1 MKILGHA
8 LRTWQNLGVTA
19 KFGLAFALLFGMI
32 LVEATASLLALGD
45 VRRAE
50 DIILSSVEIR
60 QRVFEM
66 DGQLEKARR
75 LHRDFFL
82 QYPHIGFLAA
92 QELYFKPSTKII
104 SNVVATSEDLKRLIE
119 GSQASNT
126 LRERSNDL
134 TLYLNTA
141 RRFSEIFAELVTLV
155 TTLAAP
161 ETGLESRLAAVESE
175 VETLAKRSPSTLL
188 LFRQMALQHRQYIV
202 TRQRPF
208 MQLAMNT
215 CEELRKT
222 FGAQSGLS
230 PADREAAKLLLEQ
243 HQELARQIPDIDV
256 AIRSKLN
263 DFTLQAR
270 SVDPISA
277 NLKSLTTQEVER
289 ARSRIASASRVSTAI
304 ILVTT
309 ITGLCFVLLVAAV
322 IHTSVTRKLVAL
334 TRSAEEMRAGHLEAI
349 VEVDSRDEVGVLAAS
364 FKEMAQRMNQLV
376 CNLENMVQVRTA
388 ELTETRDR
396 LVTLVSEL
404 DDKNHALEILSVTDR
419 LTGLANRRKLESS
432 LQAELLRAR
441 RYDKEFSVIMLDID
455 RFKIIND
462 TFGHQTGDAVLAQ
475 LAAILRDNARE
486 TDIVGRWG
494 GEEFLIICPETSLL
508 VVTALAERY
517 RQEMERTDFGP
528 VGQVTSSFGVTA
540 IQEGDNMQ
548 TLVRRADEA
557 LYRAKESGRN
567 RVESDPLHALH

>member
-1 MKILGHA
+1 MKIFDRA
-8 LRTWQNLGVTA
+8 LRRWRDLGVTA

-32 LVEATASLLALGD
+32 LVEAVASLVVLGE

-50 DIILSSVEIR
+50 EVILSSVEIR

-104 SNVVATSEDLKRLIE
+104 SNVVITSEELKRLIE
-119 GSQASNT
+119 DSQVSDA
-126 LRERSNDL
+126 LQERNNDL

-141 RRFSEIFAELVTLV
+141 RRFSEIFTELVALV

-161 ETGLESRLAAVESE
+161 ETGLESQLEAVTDELE
-175 VETLAKRSPSTLL
+175 DLAKRSPATLL
-188 LFRQMALQHRQYIV
+188 IFQQMSLHHQQYIV

-208 MQLAMNT
+208 MQLAVNS
-215 CEELRKT
+215 CDELRKA
-222 FGAQSGLS
+222 FAAPGGLTA
-230 PADREAAKLLLEQ
+230 ADREKAGLLLEK
-243 HQELARQIPDIDV
+243 HQDLARQIPDINV

-263 DFTLQAR
+263 DFTLQAK

-289 ARSRIASASRVSTAI
+289 ARDRISSASRVSTAI
-304 ILVTT
+304 ILATT
-309 ITGLCFVLLVAAV
+309 LIGLCFVLLVAAI
-322 IHTSVTRKLVAL
+322 IHASVTRKLMAL
-334 TRSAEEMRAGHLEAI
+334 TRSAKEIRAGHLEAL
-349 VEVDSRDEVGVLAAS
+349 VEADSRDEVGVLSAS
-364 FKEMAQRMNQLV
+364 FREMAQRMSQLV

-388 ELTETRDR
+388 ELTEARDR
-396 LVTLVSEL
+396 LVALVSEL
-404 DDKNHALEILSVTDR
+404 DDKNQALEILSVTDR

-441 RYDKEFSVIMLDID
+441 RYAKEFSIIMLDVD
-455 RFKIIND
+455 HFKDIND
-462 TFGHQTGDAVLAQ
+462 TFGHQTGDNVLVQ

-494 GEEFLIICPETSLL
+494 GEEFLVICPETNLL

-517 RQEMERTDFGP
+517 RQEMERSDFSP
-528 VGQVTSSFGVTA
+528 VGQVTSSFGVTSV
-540 IQEGDNMQ
+540 QEGDDLQ
-548 TLVRRADEA
+548 TLVRRADEG
-557 LYRAKESGRN
+557 LYRAKEAGRN
-567 RVESDPLHALH
+567 RVESDQFHAIH

>member
-1 MKILGHA
+1 M
-8 LRTWQNLGVTA
+8 
-19 KFGLAFALLFGMI
+19 
-32 LVEATASLLALGD
+32 
-45 VRRAE
+45 
-50 DIILSSVEIR
+50 
-60 QRVFEM
+60 
-66 DGQLEKARR
+66 
-75 LHRDFFL
+75 
-82 QYPHIGFLAA
+82 
-92 QELYFKPSTKII
+92 
-104 SNVVATSEDLKRLIE
+104 
-119 GSQASNT
+119 
-126 LRERSNDL
+126 
-134 TLYLNTA
+134 
-141 RRFSEIFAELVTLV
+141 
-155 TTLAAP
+155 
-161 ETGLESRLAAVESE
+161 
-175 VETLAKRSPSTLL
+175 
-188 LFRQMALQHRQYIV
+188 
-202 TRQRPF
+202 
-208 MQLAMNT
+208 
-215 CEELRKT
+215 
-222 FGAQSGLS
+222 
-230 PADREAAKLLLEQ
+230 
-243 HQELARQIPDIDV
+243 
-256 AIRSKLN
+256 
-263 DFTLQAR
+263 
-270 SVDPISA
+270 
-277 NLKSLTTQEVER
+277 
-289 ARSRIASASRVSTAI
+289 
-304 ILVTT
+304 
-309 ITGLCFVLLVAAV
+309 
-322 IHTSVTRKLVAL
+322 TRKLVAL

>member
-1 MKILGHA
+1 MKILGH
-8 LRTWQNLGVTA
+8 LFRTWQNLGVTA

-32 LVEATASLLALGD
+32 LVEAAASLLALGD

-50 DIILSSVEIR
+50 DVILSSVEIR

-92 QELYFKPSTKII
+92 QELYFKPSTRII
-104 SNVVATSEDLKRLIE
+104 SNVVTTSEDLQRLIE
-119 GSQASNT
+119 GSQVSNA
-126 LRERSNDL
+126 LRERNNDL

-161 ETGLESRLAAVESE
+161 ETGLESRLAAVEAE
-175 VETLAKRSPSTLL
+175 VETLAKRSPATLL

-215 CEELRKT
+215 CDELRKA
-222 FGAQSGLS
+222 FAAQGGLS
-230 PADREAAKLLLEQ
+230 PADRKTAKLLLEQ

-277 NLKSLTTQEVER
+277 NLKNLTTQEVER
-289 ARSRIASASRVSTAI
+289 ARNRIASASRVSTAI
-304 ILVTT
+304 ILATT
-309 ITGLCFVLLVAAV
+309 ITGLCFVLLVAAI
-322 IHTSVTRKLVAL
+322 IHASVTRKLVAL
-334 TRSAEEMRAGHLEAI
+334 TRSAEEMRAGHLEAL
-349 VEVDSRDEVGVLAAS
+349 VEVDSHDEVGVLAAS

-441 RYDKEFSVIMLDID
+441 RYDKEFSIIMLDID

-475 LAAILRDNARE
+475 LAGLLRDNARE

-494 GEEFLIICPETSLL
+494 GEEFLIICPETNLL

-540 IQEGDNMQ
+540 IQEGDDMQ

-567 RVESDPLHALH
+567 RVESDPLHAFH